1 MFYYRINGT
10 LCCSLNGEL
19 DFPREEL
26 YGRGTDEKRP
36 EKRRPARRNWYFC
49 LSVLLK
55 TAALPSA

>member
-10 LCCSLNGEL
+10 LCCSLNGSWT
-19 DFPREEL
+19 FPERSF
-26 YGRGTDEKRP
+26 TAAAQMKKRP